1 MCWACSRRSLTYAG
15 VFFSP
20 RDRNWLEFL
29 SVLDATFSYV
39 ASPQALAAS
48 PTPSDSMKEDCSK
61 HISRTRDFFLRI
73 SEQDG
78 VSDRSALLGL
88 VELEKRARLHGLST
102 GMYALSIIRGHG

>member
-1 MCWACSRRSLTYAG
+1 M
-15 VFFSP
+15 
-20 RDRNWLEFL
+20 
-29 SVLDATFSYV
+29 LDATFSYV

-48 PTPSDSMKEDCSK
+48 PTPSDSAKEDCSK

-88 VELEKRARLHGLST
+88 VELERRARLHGLST
-102 GMYALSIIRGHG
+102 GMKVTIAIQEHS